1 MLYTSKEVAIL
12 RKVFV
17 DVTAVFSKEGIL
29 VPISFVWE
37 DGERYEVDKILDCR
51 NAASL
56 KAGGCGV
63 RYTCRVCGK
72 ETFLFLEDNR
82 WFMEG
87 K

>member
-1 MLYTSKEVAIL
+1 M